1 MPNYRRFPPDN
12 RPIFIT
18 LVTYQRRPI
27 LVDHRG
33 ALRHALEQT
42 RNSLPFD
49 LHAIVL
55 LPDHCHLIMQ
65 LPEGETDFSVRIN
78 QIKGRFSR
86 ALPGL
91 DETTDHSRQK
101 RRERAVWQRRFWE
114 HVIRNEEEF
123 ARHLDYIHFNPVK
136 HGYAERCRDWPWSSF
151 HRCVG
156 KGYYD
161 IDWGVNIELDS
172 AGE

>member
-1 MPNYRRFPPDN
+1 MPNYRRFPAGN

-18 LVTYQRRPI
+18 LVTHQRRPI
-27 LVDHRG
+27 LIEYRD
-33 ALRHALEQT
+33 AFRHALLQT
-42 RNSLPFD
+42 RKRLPFH

-65 LPEGETDFSVRIN
+65 LPEGESDFSIRIN

-86 ALPGL
+86 ALPAL
-91 DETTDHSRQK
+91 AEAHNHSRQK
-101 RRERAVWQRRFWE
+101 RRERAIWQRRFWE
-114 HVIRNEEEF
+114 HVIRNEEEL

-136 HGYAERCRDWPWSSF
+136 HGYVERCRDWRWSSF
-151 HRCVG
+151 HRFVG

-161 IDWGVNIELDS
+161 IDWGVDIRIKS